1 MNLKF
6 WKKASAAKA
15 APEQEQKPKFDAP
28 GFYGLKA
35 AQMAERFPVG
45 FDFYYL
51 DRPMVVRRYT
61 YYSEDVEAFCGY
73 RRVSLPTV
81 VCDYVDNDGVIR
93 EMVFEFGF
101 WEALER
107 LVVVAFEVKDGAE

>member
-6 WKKASAAKA
+6 WTKKAAAKA
-15 APEQEQKPKFDAP
+15 EPQQEEFDAP
-28 GFYGLKA
+28 GFYALKA

-45 FDFYYL
+45 FEFFYL

-61 YYSEDVEAFCGY
+61 YYIESFESYYGY
-73 RRVSLPTV
+73 RRCSLPTI
-81 VCDYVDNDGVIR
+81 VCDYCDNDGVIR
-93 EMVFEFGF
+93 DMVFEFGF

-107 LVVVAFEVKDGAE
+107 MAVVAFEVTEGDV